1 MQSLE
6 TVKLIR
12 DDDEKNAILAVL
24 TDRFSRRIL
33 PCIIEKEKSVSEI
46 SEETGISIC
55 TVYRKIQ
62 ILQEQKLV
70 KTTAIITSQSK
81 KVFLYQSR
89 IKSIHV
95 KFENGFLDVQIVP
108 NHINQELIF

>member
-1 MQSLE
+1 LQSLE

-12 DDDEKNAILAVL
+12 DDDEKNAILAL
-24 TDRFSRRIL
+24 LADKYYRRII
-33 PCIIEKEKSVSEI
+33 PCIIEREKSVSEI
-46 SEETGISIC
+46 SEVTGISIC

-95 KFENGFLDVQIVP
+95 KFENGFLNVQIVP

>member
-6 TVKLIR
+6 TVKKIY
-12 DDDEKNAILAVL
+12 DDNEKDALLAIP
-24 TDRFSRRIL
+24 TDRFSRKIL
-33 PCIIEKEKSVSEI
+33 PCIIEKEKSASEI
-46 SEETGISIC
+46 SEATGISIC

-95 KFENGFLDVQIVP
+95 KFESGFLDVQIVP

>member
-1 MQSLE
+1 LQSLE
-6 TVKLIR
+6 TVKKIY
-12 DDDEKNAILAVL
+12 DDNEKDALLAIP
-24 TDRFSRRIL
+24 TDRFIRKIL
-33 PCIIEKEKSVSEI
+33 PCIIEKEKSAAEI
-46 SEETGISIC
+46 SKETGISIC

-62 ILQEQKLV
+62 SLQEQKLV

-95 KFENGFLDVQIVP
+95 KFENGFLDVQIIP

>member
-1 MQSLE
+1 LQSLE
-6 TVKLIR
+6 TVKKIY
-12 DDDEKNAILAVL
+12 DDNEKDALLAIP

-70 KTTAIITSQSK
+70 KTTATITSLAK

-89 IKSIHV
+89 VKSIHV
-95 KFENGFLDVQIVP
+95 KFENGLLNVQIVP

>member
-12 DDDEKNAILAVL
+12 DDDEKNAILALL
-24 TDRFSRRIL
+24 TDKYYRRII
-33 PCIIEKEKSVSEI
+33 PCIIEREKSVSEI
-46 SEETGISIC
+46 SEVTGISIC

-62 ILQEQKLV
+62 SLQDQKIV
-70 KTTAIITSQSK
+70 KTSAIITSQSK

-89 IKSIHV
+89 IKSIRA
-95 KFENGFLDVQIVP
+95 KFENGLLDVQIVP
-108 NHINQELIF
+108 NNIKRELIF

>member
-6 TVKLIR
+6 TVKKIY
-12 DDDEKNAILAVL
+12 DDNEKDALLAIP

-62 ILQEQKLV
+62 SLQDQKIV
-70 KTTAIITSQSK
+70 KTSAIITSQSK

-89 IKSIHV
+89 IKSIRA
-95 KFENGFLDVQIVP
+95 KFENGLLDVQIVP
-108 NHINQELIF
+108 NNIKRELIF